1 MVYLVQINHFWALYD
16 HFEHF
21 GRFCGFFRFWALAH
35 MAYIGKILPW
45 GPVEAQGS
53 AKVPHP
59 IPYWWGIYSGDT
71 PRGFLERMRLL
82 LGGYPTFW
90 TTKMAKNG
98 PKMTILGHF
107 EDFSDFEAVQ
117 NDQKWTI

>member
-1 MVYLVQINHFWALYD
+1 
-16 HFEHF
+16 
-21 GRFCGFFRFWALAH
+21 

-59 IPYWWGIYSGDT
+59 ITYWWGIFSGDV
-71 PRGFLERMRLL
+71 PREFLERMRLL

-90 TTKMAKNG
+90 TPKMAKNG
-98 PKMTILGHF
+98 PKMTILGHLGPNW
-107 EDFSDFEAVQ
+107 D
-117 NDQKWTI
+117 IL